1 MRHFAYRV
9 AFCCGTIIWHSSA
22 LCRRGSVCRCYA
34 DHPEGAGA
42 ELRAGPTG
50 HHRQAA
56 GGVRRSRG
64 AGSRTG
70 HHHRSVAPCFVDF
83 ACCHGVWRLHISLS
97 CSASDNGRPCVP
109 DAHFL
114 GPDAQIQNPLR
125 PWTHF
130 KIGWTH
136 KNHWRCIHR
145 QFFVKTKKNR
155 EEEERR

>member
-1 MRHFAYRV
+1 MENIGICNAVFDWLD
-9 AFCCGTIIWHSSA
+9 CDSDCM
-22 LCRRGSVCRCYA
+22 
-34 DHPEGAGA
+34 
-42 ELRAGPTG
+42 
-50 HHRQAA
+50 
-56 GGVRRSRG
+56 
-64 AGSRTG
+64 
-70 HHHRSVAPCFVDF
+70 
-83 ACCHGVWRLHISLS
+83 GVWDWLVPSSSNPLVA
-97 CSASDNGRPCVP
+97 SASVNGRPCVP